1 MAVSF
6 EGGGGGGGDGY
17 FGNISKRGLL
27 SSLGLI
33 RVLF

>member
-6 EGGGGGGGDGY
+6 EGGGGWGDGY
-17 FGNISKRGLL
+17 FGNISKRGFL